1 MVLVSESQSELKS
14 ETNPLLPPAAS
25 KIAMSEEKERN
36 ECGTF
41 GDNYFDAG
49 EDPEDNKYLEMSVRK
64 LHA

>member
-1 MVLVSESQSELKS
+1 
-14 ETNPLLPPAAS
+14 
-25 KIAMSEEKERN
+25 MSEEKERN